1 MAFDN
6 IHLEKGMYH
15 EAGRSFTQVLEQ
27 LDPSEGYRGTPLEN
41 TDAFQRQLK
50 RFGIRVKGAGSD
62 TVEKF
67 FSTFESAVLFPEFL
81 ARAVRQGMDEANI
94 LPAITATVTRID
106 AMDYRSIYSV
116 PEEADRSLAYVA
128 EGASIPATAIR
139 TREHLVR
146 LYKRGRMLV
155 ASYEALRFQKLDLFS
170 VMLRQIGAQIQ
181 AMHLEDAVNVLRNG
195 DGNDNA
201 AAVFTI
207 GTSPI
212 SGTQGT
218 LTYAQLVEFWA
229 QFAPYEMN
237 TMLVS
242 NATMVRLLKLTELQN
257 PLTGLNF
264 QGTGKFETP
273 LGASL
278 LRTQAMADGCILA
291 FDRRYALE
299 MVQAGDVGV
308 EYDKLI
314 DRQLERGHHVHLR
327 LRQDLHGGGEGA
339 RGMTGM
345 SEEIAAAAARIL
357 GTEEELLPALCTA
370 AEAGLRARL
379 RRDVDP
385 EKECRE
391 CFVMAA
397 ALVAAS
403 TLLSAQA
410 QGVTDFD
417 AGQVSLR
424 LKDPGDSM
432 VRGALYMLTPWMEAD
447 TCFMGVRA

>member
-170 VMLRQIGAQIQ
+170 VTLRQIGAYIQ
-181 AMHLEDAVNVLRNG
+181 TMHLKDAVDVLVNG
-195 DGNDNA
+195 DGNNNA
-201 AAVFTI
+201 ASTFTI
-207 GTSPI
+207 GTSPLT
-212 SGTQGT
+212 GKAGT
-218 LTYAQLVEFWA
+218 LTYQQLVEFWA
-229 QFAPYEMN
+229 QFEPYELNCFLMN
-237 TMLVS
+237 TDARVKMLGLS
-242 NATMVRLLKLTELQN
+242 EFQN

-264 QGTGKFETP
+264 QGTGTLSTP
-273 LGASL
+273 LGAKL
-278 LRTQAMADGCILA
+278 LRTSAVPAGKLIGLDKN
-291 FDRRYALE
+291 YALE
-299 MVQAGDVGV
+299 HICGSEVMV

-314 DRQLERGHHVHLR
+314 DRQIER
-327 LRQDLHGGGEGA
+327 
-339 RGMTGM
+339 
-345 SEEIAAAAARIL
+345 AAITSISGFAK
-357 GTEEELLPALCTA
+357 PYQ
-370 AEAGLRARL
+370 EASK
-379 RRDVDP
+379 V
-385 EKECRE
+385 
-391 CFVMAA
+391 
-397 ALVAAS
+397 
-403 TLLSAQA
+403 
-410 QGVTDFD
+410 
-417 AGQVSLR
+417 
-424 LKDPGDSM
+424 
-432 VRGALYMLTPWMEAD
+432 LT
-447 TCFMGVRA
+447 V